1 MEFVLVRMM
10 DLDNAVK
17 DPLPQLLS
25 FISMSISG
33 LFRYEMTSWPKIS
46 GCPYTF
52 PKTEQVKI
60 IL

>member
-25 FISMSISG
+25 FISMSIAG
-33 LFRYEMTSWPKIS
+33 LFRYEMTSWPKIP

-52 PKTEQVKI
+52 PKAKQVKI

>member
-1 MEFVLVRMM
+1 MM
-10 DLDNAVK
+10 GLYNAAK
-17 DPLPQLLS
+17 DPLPQLLN
-25 FISMSISG
+25 FISMSMSG
-33 LFRYEMTSWPKIS
+33 LFRYEATSWPKIS